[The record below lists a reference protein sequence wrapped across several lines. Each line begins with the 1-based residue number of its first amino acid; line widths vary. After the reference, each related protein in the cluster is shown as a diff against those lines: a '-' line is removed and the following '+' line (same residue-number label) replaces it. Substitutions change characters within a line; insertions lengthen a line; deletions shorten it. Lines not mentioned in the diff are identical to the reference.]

1 MPMFKL
7 HKAKSHTDV
16 KTLKQIEEAYES
28 YTGYDP
34 EDPPPESYHP
44 SWEQEVRRRLL
55 HVYNSLVIIC
65 LLL

>member
-1 MPMFKL
+1 MPIFKL

-16 KTLKQIEEAYES
+16 KSLKQIEEVYES

-44 SWEQEVRRRLL
+44 SWEMEVRRRL
-55 HVYNSLVIIC
+55 SLQLISD
-65 LLL
+65 